1 LYKERFIFLKNVSN
15 ERHEKEQKFVQKIEK
30 SLVRKSFDSRE
41 QLKTAVYAT
50 LVRYLENNEF
60 IRTTPFDATLN
71 QDATFEDL
79 DEEKIREFAQIA
91 HRKRSFPFDKDSD
104 TRTILSHLNLIKDAR
119 ITNAAILLF
128 GKRPQR
134 FFITSEVKCAH
145 FHGLRVSKPIPSYQV
160 YKGDVFEMIAA
171 SVDFVLSKINL
182 YVGER
187 DKSATVDVRYEIPI
201 QAVTEAIVNA
211 VCHRDYTS
219 NGSVQVML
227 FADRLE
233 VANPGHLPY
242 GLTIEQLY
250 VTHNSIPNNPLLA
263 EPMYLCGTIERMGTG
278 TEDMAERC
286 IAQGLKKPDYNQSGD
301 FRVVLFRQ
309 TPQETPYQIGMLTSN
324 LINILGDNILPAKQI
339 MNLQSLKDYKNFLQ
353 TYLQPALKEGYI
365 EMLYPENP
373 KRKGQRYYLTEK
385 GKASIRKK

>member
-1 LYKERFIFLKNVSN
+1 
-15 ERHEKEQKFVQKIEK
+15 
-30 SLVRKSFDSRE
+30 
-41 QLKTAVYAT
+41 
-50 LVRYLENNEF
+50 LENNEF

-104 TRTILSHLNLIKDAR
+104 TRTILTHLNLIKDAR
-119 ITNAAILLF
+119 ITNAAVLLF

-134 FFITSEVKCAH
+134 FFVTSEVKCAH

-187 DKSATVDVRYEIPI
+187 DKSETVDVRYEIPI

-263 EPMYLCGTIERMGTG
+263 EPMYLRGTIERMGTG

-309 TPQETPYQIGMLTSN
+309 TPQETPYQIGILTSN
-324 LINILGDNILPAKQI
+324 LIDVLGDNILPAKQI
-339 MNLQSLKDYKNFLQ
+339 MNLLRLKDYKNFLQ

-373 KRKGQRYYLTEK
+373 KRKGQRYSLTEK